1 MLILK
6 YIQITVFLKLLIWSN
21 ISVNSDFKP
30 HECILNTKLL
40 KLPLIVKI
48 LIAFNINSAKYLNF
62 RNSLGTALAYAQ
74 YTPYGLLVIE
84 NLQYA
89 KDLLFQ
95 AKV

>member
-1 MLILK
+1 M
-6 YIQITVFLKLLIWSN
+6 
-21 ISVNSDFKP
+21 
-30 HECILNTKLL
+30 
-40 KLPLIVKI
+40 KI

-62 RNSLGTALAYAQ
+62 KNSLGTALAYAQ

>member
-1 MLILK
+1 MIILK
-6 YIQITVFLKLLIWSN
+6 TFI
-21 ISVNSDFKP
+21 
-30 HECILNTKLL
+30 
-40 KLPLIVKI
+40 
-48 LIAFNINSAKYLNF
+48 INSAKHINF
-62 RNSLGTALAYAQ
+62 KNSLGTASAYAQ